1 MSLCRAMLGLM
12 SIAWLALPVGTAQA
26 SGVHSETVLVRG
38 PEFLSVLLLP
48 LDNLGSYKIT
58 TKDLTS
64 EWLEGATPLG
74 GLQFSVGTSGKT
86 LASVEGLGTFQ
97 FFKSTS
103 ENMYLNIYGHAFAP
117 DFAGLVGVTFEEDVA
132 PVGLPGSLGLLAS
145 SLVGVLL
152 LRRTSRARTGLV
164 PSTP

>member
-1 MSLCRAMLGLM
+1 
-12 SIAWLALPVGTAQA
+12 VGRGADGGPKATSAIRSA
-26 SGVHSETVLVRG
+26 TRTVGKAVVAR
-38 PEFLSVLLLP
+38 
-48 LDNLGSYKIT
+48 
-58 TKDLTS
+58 
-64 EWLEGATPLG
+64 
-74 GLQFSVGTSGKT
+74 GTSGKT
-86 LASVEGLGTFQ
+86 LASMEGLGSFQ

-117 DFAGLVGVTFEEDVA
+117 DFAGLVGVTYEEGVA